1 MEALGRVQQY
11 ILLPS
16 KHPVEDADVKRGLAR
31 DLQAVKALLE
41 AANKRIAELS
51 AMLIERG

>member
-1 MEALGRVQQY
+1 M
-11 ILLPS
+11 
-16 KHPVEDADVKRGLAR
+16 KRQLAR
-31 DLQAVKALLE
+31 DLQATEALLK